1 VNIAHVLSSFQIGG
15 QEIMAVELASRQ
27 FARGHRVAAI
37 TLEGA
42 KPGPLE
48 AAFTRAGVET
58 VHVPKLGPRF
68 DLTLPVRLARV
79 LRRNKV
85 EVVHL
90 HNPLAMLY
98 GTLAGKLAGCAV
110 VVTRH
115 GMLEGKGL
123 QLWLRR
129 HVGRLVDGY
138 VAVTSLVA
146 DNTRTHGLA
155 IGPKIVVVENGID
168 LGQHE
173 PRPECRSQVRSE
185 WGIPETALV
194 IGTVCRLVDYKN
206 VDMLLRCCLPRLS
219 PQTCLIVVGDGP
231 DRAALESLAAGH
243 ANGKFVRFLGQ
254 RSDVPRLLNGFDLF
268 ALPSKTEGHPLAVI
282 EAMATCLPVLA
293 TKVGGLP
300 EVIEHGVTGFLAE
313 ANDDAF
319 ATCLARALDVS
330 SNWPAMG
337 RAAKTVAHQRFS
349 SEKMADHYLSVYQ
362 KVRSASAREP
372 GKTTDNS

>member
-1 VNIAHVLSSFQIGG
+1 MNIAHVLSSFQVGG

-27 FARGHRVAAI
+27 FARGHRVVAI
-37 TLEGA
+37 TLEGE
-42 KPGPLE
+42 KPGPLD
-48 AAFTRAGVET
+48 AMFTRAGVGT

-79 LRRNKV
+79 LRRNSI

-98 GTLAGKLAGCAV
+98 GTLAGKLARCAV

-115 GMLEGKGL
+115 GMVEGKGL

-129 HVGRLVDGY
+129 HVGRLVDSY
-138 VAVTSLVA
+138 VAVSSLVA
-146 DNTRTHGLA
+146 DNTRAHGLA
-155 IGPKIVVVENGID
+155 IEPKIVVVENGIG
-168 LGQHE
+168 LGQFE
-173 PRPECRSQVRSE
+173 PRPEWRSQVRAE

-219 PQTCLIVVGDGP
+219 PQTWLIIVGEGQE
-231 DRAALESLAAGH
+231 RAALESLAAGH

-254 RSDVPRLLNGFDLF
+254 RNDVPRVLNGLDLF
-268 ALPSKTEGHPLAVI
+268 ALSSKTEGHPLAVI
-282 EAMATCLPVLA
+282 EAMATSLPVLA
-293 TKVGGLP
+293 TRVGGLP

-313 ANDDAF
+313 ADDEAF

-330 SNWPAMG
+330 ANWPVMG
-337 RAAKTVAHQRFS
+337 RAARTVAHQRFS
-349 SEKMADHYLSVYQ
+349 SEKMADQYLSVYQ
-362 KVRSASAREP
+362 KVRPGSARQP
-372 GKTTDNS
+372 GVATDNS